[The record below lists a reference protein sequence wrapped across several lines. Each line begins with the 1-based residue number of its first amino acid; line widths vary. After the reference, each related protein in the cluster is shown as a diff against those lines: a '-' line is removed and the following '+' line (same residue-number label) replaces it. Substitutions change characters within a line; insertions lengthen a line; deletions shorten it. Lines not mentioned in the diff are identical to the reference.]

1 MSIETA
7 PMESL
12 RSPSSSKNA
21 CNVAPVRPAALQM
34 ILAVWW
40 SATLVR

>member
-7 PMESL
+7 RIDRR

-21 CNVAPVRPAALQM
+21 CNVAALRPGEQHTIAPL
-34 ILAVWW
+34 
-40 SATLVR
+40 S